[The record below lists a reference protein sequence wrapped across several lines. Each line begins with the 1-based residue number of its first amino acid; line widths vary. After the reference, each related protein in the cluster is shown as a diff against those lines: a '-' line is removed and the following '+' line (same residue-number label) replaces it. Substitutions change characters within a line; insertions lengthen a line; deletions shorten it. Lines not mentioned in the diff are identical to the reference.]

1 MIKEETDSSDF
12 LDSLH
17 TQQELMLCVD
27 TDKVQPYIE
36 DCIAHK
42 EPLVKVDLT
51 LLTHFK
57 DLIGCFQ
64 LLLMSRLRNSVQSSY
79 KSIAS
84 VGLQVRFITIRIS
97 TLELL
102 LIVNLRT
109 GTVTDDRIN
118 G

>member
-12 LDSLH
+12 LDTLH

-42 EPLVKVDLT
+42 EPLVKVALT
-51 LLTHFK
+51 LSK

-64 LLLMSRLRNSVQSSY
+64 LLFMSRLRNSVQSSY

-84 VGLQVRFITIRIS
+84 VGLQGRFITIRIR
-97 TLELL
+97 TVELL
-102 LIVNLRT
+102 LIVTLRT

-118 G
+118 RY

>member
-12 LDSLH
+12 LDTLH

-42 EPLVKVDLT
+42 EPLVKVALT
-51 LLTHFK
+51 LSTHFK
-57 DLIGCFQ
+57 DLTGCFQ
-64 LLLMSRLRNSVQSSY
+64 LLFMSRLRNSVQSSY

-84 VGLQVRFITIRIS
+84 QIASQIYYNKNKYS
-97 TLELL
+97 
-102 LIVNLRT
+102 RT
-109 GTVTDDRIN
+109 SINRHPQDWDRN
-118 G
+118 R